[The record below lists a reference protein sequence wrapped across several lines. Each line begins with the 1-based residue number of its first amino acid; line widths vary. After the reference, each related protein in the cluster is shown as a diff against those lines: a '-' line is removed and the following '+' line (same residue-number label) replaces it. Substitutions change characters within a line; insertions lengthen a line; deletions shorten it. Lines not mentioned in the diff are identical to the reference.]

1 MQNLAMMAVA
11 ALPAV
16 SAARGGGG
24 GEPAGSPDFGAL
36 LEAELR
42 GGAAAEMTPEAS
54 RALPAAAGGDET
66 APAAEMAP
74 QPDQGS
80 TVALL
85 VMPPEMAPLLPGA
98 VARAGASFSASL
110 VPAQGN
116 AGLVMPRTAKA
127 DAQPAQHAVLT
138 ALQAGQ
144 GRVEAE
150 PPAEFADDGKSLPPA
165 RAGQIAPQLD
175 APARLG
181 LHPGEAPPPPAFNL
195 LLSERPEPAAPA
207 RLGLHPG
214 EAPPP
219 SPLAFNPIFG
229 EQFVATPASRTP
241 KIDSAVGAPGW
252 DEALGQKVVWLVSQQ
267 QQVAELHLNPPDLG
281 PLEVVLTVSN
291 DQASALFV
299 SPHASVR
306 EAIESALP
314 RLREMMAENGITLG
328 NATVS
333 DDSFQGQAG
342 TEREHHSPQRRAD
355 TELLAPG
362 VRSSV
367 LVPARRTGLVD
378 TFA

>member
-11 ALPAV
+11 VLPAV
-16 SAARGGGG
+16 STAPGGRAS
-24 GEPAGSPDFGAL
+24 EPAGSTDFGAL

-42 GGAAAEMTPEAS
+42 GGAAAEMMPEAS
-54 RALPAAAGGDET
+54 RALPAAVEGDE
-66 APAAEMAP
+66 AASAAEMAP
-74 QPDQGS
+74 QLDQGS
-80 TVALL
+80 PVALL
-85 VMPPEMAPLLPGA
+85 VMPPEVAPLLPGA
-98 VARAGASFSASL
+98 VARAGASFSAL
-110 VPAQGN
+110 LIPAQGD
-116 AGLVMPRTAKA
+116 ASLAMPRTAKA
-127 DAQPAQHAVLT
+127 DAQLAQHGILT

-150 PPAEFADDGKSLPPA
+150 PPAGFADGGKFLPPA
-165 RAGQIAPQLD
+165 SAGQIAPQPGAPARPGLHLGEAPPSPTFSLLPGERPEPG

-181 LHPGEAPPPPAFNL
+181 LHLGEAPPPP
-195 LLSERPEPAAPA
+195 
-207 RLGLHPG
+207 
-214 EAPPP
+214 
-219 SPLAFNPIFG
+219 PLAFNPIPG
-229 EQFVATPASRTP
+229 EQLVATPASRSS

-281 PLEVVLTVSN
+281 PLEIVLTVSN

-299 SPHASVR
+299 SSHASVR
-306 EAIESALP
+306 EAIETALP

-333 DDSFQGQAG
+333 DESFQGQAG
-342 TEREHHSPQRRAD
+342 AERERHSPQRRAD

-367 LVPARRTGLVD
+367 LFPARRTGLVD